1 MESKLYVGNISW
13 DATED
18 SLSELFTKCGEVVSV
33 KIITDNFSG
42 KSKGF
47 GFIEMSSQE
56 EAEKAINELNETEFL
71 GRPLKVSAARPPRRN
86 NNNNRD
92 RNSRSRFGQRY

>member
-18 SLSELFTKCGEVVSV
+18 SLSELFSQYGEVIST

-47 GFIEMSSQE
+47 GFIEMGSQE
-56 EAEKAINELNETEFL
+56 EAEKAIEGLNETEFM
-71 GRPLKVSAARPPRRN
+71 GRPLKVSVAKPRRD
-86 NNNNRD
+86 NRD
-92 RNSRSRFGQRY
+92 RNSRNRYSQRY